1 MHSLWSL
8 ARTWKNPQ
16 QHLGFLK
23 TFTSLLPLLYSVK
36 ETTAK
41 PRRDASVGHQA
52 TILLICGLFVLS
64 LFLAQ
69 HLSLGLWACSAA
81 SSMRLDVVIK
91 IQRIY

>member
-41 PRRDASVGHQA
+41 PMRDASVRHQA
-52 TILLICGLFVLS
+52 TILLVCRLFELS
-64 LFLAQ
+64 LFLVPLLC
-69 HLSLGLWACSAA
+69 LSPHSAV
-81 SSMRLDVVIK
+81 L
-91 IQRIY
+91 